1 MKFKPTL
8 VAVAVSTLALSVQ
21 AQVLTKEIYNAKG
34 ALNTTMYKA
43 YTTGTGVT
51 LAWDRNITGLGVKVA
66 VLDSGFDLSHSDLKG
81 QVVASKNFSEIVVE
95 NTKTNTNNFAS
106 NIQNKAGVNQGS
118 VFDTKTQQWVNKTT
132 TATDITWSI
141 HGTQMASIV
150 AGRKDGEAAVGVAP
164 DARLLL
170 AQVGQ
175 GVTYDSKTKTWT
187 NSDTGISTSAVI
199 NALSWAEANGATV
212 ANMSFGSNYDKTFQ
226 KGTWNSIYKF
236 LNGSLPQTKN
246 SAGLPFVSGTISG
259 LNNKDTVIFGNN
271 TKETYQVNTQIV
283 NKVTT
288 TTFTLLNKNT
298 TYSNKD
304 GYTIVGDTTDFAKT
318 AIFNDGKW
326 TLTNGVFT
334 AMSTYGSMYGSTTK
348 DLLAF
353 AGASKTMALVA
364 AAGNQGLPYA
374 HFPGAYATQV
384 DSKGNLVLG
393 GRMLIVGSVGDNNVI
408 SSFSNRAG
416 SFCTNLSGTVCKDPY
431 YVKDFFVVAPGEGIV
446 SAIPTQTKTC
456 VDINKNPVGCSNP
469 VSGTSPAA
477 AFVSGGIA
485 LMKQAWP
492 QLSGAQ
498 LVNLVKT
505 TATDLGTK
513 GVDEVYG
520 YGLVNFDKAT
530 LPTGTVKYTT
540 QTLSTSTVVA
550 GTPVVNVS
558 ISATGS
564 LGSAMKGS
572 SVLSNVQV
580 VDNISRN
587 YTADFTQ
594 AIGNSSPV
602 NSLAMSPYL
611 AMQGTGY
618 REFGVPFGK
627 TDTISFMSSSN
638 GVAAQ
643 YETAYNDT
651 RVSLQVGS
659 MTEANGFLNN
669 HGTGLTS
676 FGNSGTT
683 WAMVGGEK
691 DIGANFSVL
700 GNYGVGITKTGSV
713 QNSMIALSPTLVSD
727 TWKLGIAKNNIFFS
741 GKTNDKLSLSVQ
753 GPVAVRRG
761 HADVTAVTG
770 YNYTT
775 DTEDNTSATP
785 ISSTERV
792 NLALGKRETNLIL
805 GYNVQVQNQTYV
817 GFAVGRQFNANGVNA
832 NTVAFTVR
840 SVF

>member
-8 VAVAVSTLALSVQ
+8 ITLAVAALATSVQ
-21 AQVLTKEIYNAKG
+21 AQVLTKEFYNVKG
-34 ALNTTMYKA
+34 ALNTTMYNA
-43 YTTGTGVT
+43 YTGTGVT
-51 LAWDRNITGLGVKVA
+51 LTWGRGFTGLGVKVA
-66 VLDSGFDLSHSDLKG
+66 VLDSGFDLSHTDLKG
-81 QVVASKNFSEIVVE
+81 QVIAAKNFSEIVVE
-95 NTKTNTNNFAS
+95 NTKTNPNNFRS
-106 NIQNKAGVNQGS
+106 NIQVG
-118 VFDTKTQQWVNKTT
+118 
-132 TATDITWSI
+132 TDITWSL

-150 AGRKDGEAAVGVAP
+150 AGKSDGNGAVGVAP
-164 DARLLL
+164 DAKLLL

-175 GVTYDSKTKTWT
+175 GVTYNSTTKTWT
-187 NSDTGISTSAVI
+187 YSGTGISSSALI
-199 NALSWAEANGATV
+199 NALTWAEANGATV
-212 ANMSFGSNYDKTFQ
+212 ANMSLGSSYDKTFQ
-226 KGTWNSIYKF
+226 KG
-236 LNGSLPQTKN
+236 
-246 SAGLPFVSGTISG
+246 V
-259 LNNKDTVIFGNN
+259 
-271 TKETYQVNTQIV
+271 
-283 NKVTT
+283 
-288 TTFTLLNKNT
+288 TLLG
-298 TYSNKD
+298 S
-304 GYTIVGDTTDFAKT
+304 
-318 AIFNDGKW
+318 
-326 TLTNGVFT
+326 GVYK
-334 AMSTYGSMYGSTTK
+334 APVAYGSMYGNTTK
-348 DLLAF
+348 ELTAF

-364 AAGNQGLPYA
+364 SAGNDGLPYA
-374 HFPGAYATQV
+374 QFPGAYATQV
-384 DSKGNLVLG
+384 DAKGNLVLG

-408 SSFSNRAG
+408 STFSNRAG
-416 SFCTNLSGTVCKDPY
+416 SFCTALSGTTCKDPY
-431 YVKDFFVVAPGEGIV
+431 YVKDFFVVAPGEGII
-446 SAIPTQTKTC
+446 SAIPNQAK
-456 VDINKNPVGCSNP
+456 VGNTANA

-505 TATDLGTK
+505 TATDLGAK

-520 YGLVNFDKAT
+520 YGLVNFNKAT
-530 LPTGTVKYTT
+530 QPTGTVTYTT
-540 QTLSTSTVVA
+540 SSLSSSSVTTGSS
-550 GTPVVNVS
+550 VVNVS

-564 LGSAMKGS
+564 IGNVIKTS

-580 VDNISRN
+580 VDNINRN
-587 YTADFTQ
+587 YTADFTR
-594 AIGNSSPV
+594 AVGNSNPV

-618 REFGVPFGK
+618 REFTVPFGNA
-627 TDTISFMSSSN
+627 DSMSFMSSSN

-651 RVSLQVGS
+651 KVSLQLGS
-659 MTEANGFLNN
+659 MSEANGFLNN
-669 HGTGLTS
+669 YGSGLTS

-683 WAMVGGEK
+683 WALVGGEK

-761 HADVTAVTG
+761 HADVTAITG
-770 YNYTT
+770 YNYST
-775 DTEDNTSATP
+775 DAEDNTTATP
-785 ISSTERV
+785 ISSSERM
-792 NLALGKRETNLIL
+792 NLASGRRETNLIL

-817 GFAVGRQFNANGVNA
+817 GFAVGRQFNNTNGVNA
-832 NTVAFTVR
+832 NTVAFTTK

>member
-8 VAVAVSTLALSVQ
+8 ITLAVAALATSVQ
-21 AQVLTKEIYNAKG
+21 AQVLTKEFYNVKG
-34 ALNTTMYKA
+34 ALNTTMYNA
-43 YTTGTGVT
+43 YTGTGVT
-51 LAWDRNITGLGVKVA
+51 LTWGRGFTGLGVKVA

-81 QVVASKNFSEIVVE
+81 QVIAAKNFSDVVVE
-95 NTKTNTNNFAS
+95 NTKTNPNNFKA
-106 NIQNKAGVNQGS
+106 NIQVG
-118 VFDTKTQQWVNKTT
+118 
-132 TATDITWSI
+132 TDITWSL

-150 AGRKDGEAAVGVAP
+150 AGKSDGNGAVGVAP

-175 GVTYDSKTKTWT
+175 GVTYNSTTKTWT
-187 NSDTGISTSAVI
+187 YSGTGISTPALI
-199 NALSWAEANGATV
+199 NALTWAEANGATV
-212 ANMSFGSNYDKTFQ
+212 ANMSLGSSYATDKAFL
-226 KGTWNSIYKF
+226 KG
-236 LNGSLPQTKN
+236 
-246 SAGLPFVSGTISG
+246 V
-259 LNNKDTVIFGNN
+259 
-271 TKETYQVNTQIV
+271 
-283 NKVTT
+283 
-288 TTFTLLNKNT
+288 TLLSPGLYKAPAT
-298 TYSNKD
+298 H
-304 GYTIVGDTTDFAKT
+304 
-318 AIFNDGKW
+318 
-326 TLTNGVFT
+326 
-334 AMSTYGSMYGSTTK
+334 GSMYGRSTT
-348 DLLAF
+348 DLMTF

-364 AAGNQGLPYA
+364 SAGNDGLPYA
-374 HFPGAYATQV
+374 QFPGAYATQV

-408 SSFSNRAG
+408 SGFSNRAG
-416 SFCTNLSGTVCKDPY
+416 SFCTNLVGTTCKDPY
-431 YVKDFFVVAPGEGIV
+431 YVKDFFVVAPGEGII
-446 SAIPTQTKTC
+446 SSIANQAKTG
-456 VDINKNPVGCSNP
+456 NTGNA

-505 TATDLGTK
+505 TATDLGAK

-520 YGLVNFDKAT
+520 YGLVNFNKAT
-530 LPTGTVKYTT
+530 LPTGTVTYTT
-540 QTLSTSTVVA
+540 SSLSSSSVTTGSS
-550 GTPVVNVS
+550 VVNVS

-564 LGSAMKGS
+564 IGNVIKTS

-580 VDNISRN
+580 VDNINRN
-587 YTADFTQ
+587 YTADFTR
-594 AIGNSSPV
+594 AVGNSNPV

-618 REFGVPFGK
+618 REFSVPFGNVN
-627 TDTISFMSSSN
+627 TMSFMQSSN

-651 RVSLQVGS
+651 KVSLQLGS
-659 MTEANGFLNN
+659 MSEANGFLNN
-669 HGTGLTS
+669 YGTGLTS

-683 WAMVGGEK
+683 WALVGSEK

-775 DTEDNTSATP
+775 DAEDNTTATP
-785 ISSTERV
+785 ISSSERM
-792 NLALGKRETNLIL
+792 NLASGKRETNLIL

-832 NTVAFTVR
+832 NTVAFTAR

>member
-8 VAVAVSTLALSVQ
+8 ITLAVAALATNVQ
-21 AQVLTKEIYNAKG
+21 AQALTKEFYDSKG
-34 ALNTTMYKA
+34 TLTTTTYKA
-43 YTTGTGVT
+43 FTGTGVT
-51 LAWDRNITGLGVKVA
+51 LAWGRGFTGLGVKVA
-66 VLDSGFDLSHSDLKG
+66 VLDSGFDLSHTDLKG
-81 QVVASKNFSEIVVE
+81 QVIASKNFSDIVVE
-95 NTKTNTNNFAS
+95 NTKTNANNFKA
-106 NIQNKAGVNQGS
+106 NIQAGS
-118 VFDTKTQQWVNKTT
+118 
-132 TATDITWSI
+132 DITWSL
-141 HGTQMASIV
+141 HGTQMASII
-150 AGRKDGEAAVGVAP
+150 AGNADNNGAVGIAP
-164 DARLLL
+164 NAKLLL

-175 GVTYDSKTKTWT
+175 GVTYSSSTNTWT
-187 NSDTGISTSAVI
+187 YSGTGISSSALI
-199 NALSWAEANGATV
+199 NALTWAEANGATV
-212 ANMSFGSNYDKTFQ
+212 ANMSLGSSYDKTFQ
-226 KGTWNSIYKF
+226 KG
-236 LNGSLPQTKN
+236 
-246 SAGLPFVSGTISG
+246 V
-259 LNNKDTVIFGNN
+259 
-271 TKETYQVNTQIV
+271 
-283 NKVTT
+283 
-288 TTFTLLNKNT
+288 TLLG
-298 TYSNKD
+298 S
-304 GYTIVGDTTDFAKT
+304 
-318 AIFNDGKW
+318 
-326 TLTNGVFT
+326 GVYK
-334 AMSTYGSMYGSTTK
+334 APVAYGSMYGNTTK
-348 DLLAF
+348 ELLAF

-364 AAGNQGLPYA
+364 AAGNDGLPYA
-374 HFPGAYATQV
+374 QFPGAYATQV
-384 DSKGNLVLG
+384 DAKGNLVLG
-393 GRMLIVGSVGDNNVI
+393 GRMLIVGSVSPTNVI
-408 SSFSNRAG
+408 STFSNQAG
-416 SFCTNLSGTVCKDPY
+416 SFCTNLVGTTCKDPY
-431 YVKDFFVVAPGEGIV
+431 YVKDFFVVAPGEGII
-446 SAIPTQTKTC
+446 SSIANQAKAGNTA
-456 VDINKNPVGCSNP
+456 NA

-505 TATDLGTK
+505 TATDLGAK

-530 LPTGTVKYTT
+530 QPTGTVKYTT

-587 YTADFTQ
+587 YTADFTR
-594 AIGNSSPV
+594 AIGNSSPI

-618 REFGVPFGK
+618 REFSVPFGK

-638 GVAAQ
+638 GMAAQ

-651 RVSLQVGS
+651 KLSLQVGS

-669 HGTGLTS
+669 YGTGLTS
-676 FGNSGTT
+676 FGNSDTT

-691 DIGANFSVL
+691 DIGANFSVS

-792 NLALGKRETNLIL
+792 NLASGKRETNLIL

-832 NTVAFTVR
+832 NTVAFTAR

>member
-21 AQVLTKEIYNAKG
+21 AQALTKEFYNVKG
-34 ALNTTMYKA
+34 ALNTTMYNA
-43 YTTGTGVT
+43 YTGTGVT
-51 LAWDRNITGLGVKVA
+51 LTWGRNITGLGVKVA

-81 QVVASKNFSEIVVE
+81 QVIASKNFSEVVVE
-95 NTKTNTNNFAS
+95 NTKTNPNNFRS
-106 NIQNKAGVNQGS
+106 NIQVGS
-118 VFDTKTQQWVNKTT
+118 
-132 TATDITWSI
+132 DITWSI

-150 AGRKDGEAAVGVAP
+150 AGKVDNNGAIGVAP

-175 GVTYDSKTKTWT
+175 GVTFNSKTKTWT
-187 NSDTGISTSAVI
+187 YSDTGISTSAVI
-199 NALSWAEANGATV
+199 NALTWAEANGATV

-226 KGTWNSIYKF
+226 KG
-236 LNGSLPQTKN
+236 
-246 SAGLPFVSGTISG
+246 V
-259 LNNKDTVIFGNN
+259 
-271 TKETYQVNTQIV
+271 
-283 NKVTT
+283 
-288 TTFTLLNKNT
+288 TLL
-298 TYSNKD
+298 
-304 GYTIVGDTTDFAKT
+304 G
-318 AIFNDGKW
+318 
-326 TLTNGVFT
+326 NGVYK
-334 AMSTYGSMYGSTTK
+334 APVSYGSMYGSTTK

-431 YVKDFFVVAPGEGIV
+431 YVKDFFVVAPGEGIISSIANQYKAGNTANAV
-446 SAIPTQTKTC
+446 
-456 VDINKNPVGCSNP
+456 N
-469 VSGTSPAA
+469 GTSPAA

-618 REFGVPFGK
+618 REFSVPFGK

-638 GVAAQ
+638 GAAAQ

-659 MTEANGFLNN
+659 ITEANGFLNN
-669 HGTGLTS
+669 YGTGLTS

-775 DTEDNTSATP
+775 DAEDNTFATP
-785 ISSTERV
+785 MSSTERV
-792 NLALGKRETNLIL
+792 NLASGKRETNLIL

-832 NTVAFTVR
+832 NTVAFTAR

>member
-8 VAVAVSTLALSVQ
+8 ITLAVAALATSVQ
-21 AQVLTKEIYNAKG
+21 AQVLTKEFYNVKG
-34 ALNTTMYKA
+34 ALNTTMYNA
-43 YTTGTGVT
+43 YTGTGVT
-51 LAWDRNITGLGVKVA
+51 LTWGRNITGLGVKVA
-66 VLDSGFDLSHSDLKG
+66 VLDSGFDLSHTDLKG
-81 QVVASKNFSEIVVE
+81 QVIAAKNFSDVVVE
-95 NTKTNTNNFAS
+95 NTTTNPNNFKS
-106 NIQNKAGVNQGS
+106 NIQVG
-118 VFDTKTQQWVNKTT
+118 
-132 TATDITWSI
+132 TDITWSL

-150 AGRKDGEAAVGVAP
+150 AGKSDGNGAVGVAP

-175 GVTYDSKTKTWT
+175 GVIFNSKTKTWT
-187 NSDTGISTSAVI
+187 YSDTGISTPAVI
-199 NALSWAEANGATV
+199 NALTWAEANGATV
-212 ANMSFGSNYDKTFQ
+212 ANMSFGSTYDKTFQ
-226 KGTWNSIYKF
+226 KG
-236 LNGSLPQTKN
+236 
-246 SAGLPFVSGTISG
+246 V
-259 LNNKDTVIFGNN
+259 
-271 TKETYQVNTQIV
+271 
-283 NKVTT
+283 
-288 TTFTLLNKNT
+288 TLL
-298 TYSNKD
+298 
-304 GYTIVGDTTDFAKT
+304 G
-318 AIFNDGKW
+318 
-326 TLTNGVFT
+326 NGVYK
-334 AMSTYGSMYGSTTK
+334 APVSSGSMYGSTTK
-348 DLLAF
+348 ELLAF

-408 SSFSNRAG
+408 SGFSNRAG
-416 SFCTNLSGTVCKDPY
+416 SFCTALSGTVCKDPY
-431 YVKDFFVVAPGEGIV
+431 YVKDFFVVAPGEGII
-446 SAIPTQTKTC
+446 SAIPNQAK
-456 VDINKNPVGCSNP
+456 VGNTGNA

-492 QLSGAQ
+492 QLSGSQ

-505 TATDLGTK
+505 TATDLGAK

-520 YGLVNFDKAT
+520 YGLVNFNKAT

-540 QTLSTSTVVA
+540 SSLSSSSVTTGSS
-550 GTPVVNVS
+550 VVNVS

-564 LGSAMKGS
+564 LNSVIKTS

-580 VDNISRN
+580 VDNINRN
-587 YTADFTQ
+587 YTADFTR
-594 AIGNSSPV
+594 AVGNSNPV

-618 REFGVPFGK
+618 REFTVPFGK
-627 TDTISFMSSSN
+627 TDSMSFMQSSN

-643 YETAYNDT
+643 YETAYNNT
-651 RVSLQVGS
+651 KVSLQLGS
-659 MTEANGFLNN
+659 MSEANGFLNN
-669 HGTGLTS
+669 YGSGLTS

-683 WAMVGGEK
+683 WALVGGEK
-691 DIGANFSVL
+691 DVGANFSVI

-761 HADVTAVTG
+761 HADVTAITG
-770 YNYTT
+770 YNYTS
-775 DTEDNTSATP
+775 DTEDNTTAAP
-785 ISSTERV
+785 ISSTERM
-792 NLALGKRETNLIL
+792 NLASGRRETNLIL

-832 NTVAFTVR
+832 NTVAFTAR

>member
-8 VAVAVSTLALSVQ
+8 ITLAVAALATSVQ
-21 AQVLTKEIYNAKG
+21 AQVLTKEFYNVKG
-34 ALNTTMYKA
+34 ALNTTMYNA
-43 YTTGTGVT
+43 YTGTGVT
-51 LAWDRNITGLGVKVA
+51 LAWGRSITGLGVKVA

-81 QVVASKNFSEIVVE
+81 QVIAAKNFSEIVVE
-95 NTKTNTNNFAS
+95 NTKTNPNNFRS
-106 NIQNKAGVNQGS
+106 NIQAGS
-118 VFDTKTQQWVNKTT
+118 
-132 TATDITWSI
+132 DITWSL
-141 HGTQMASIV
+141 HGTQMASII
-150 AGRKDGEAAVGVAP
+150 AGRADGNGAVGVAP
-164 DARLLL
+164 DAKLLL

-175 GVTYDSKTKTWT
+175 GVTYNSKTKTWT
-187 NSDTGISTSAVI
+187 YSGTGISSSALI
-199 NALSWAEANGATV
+199 NALTWAEANGATV
-212 ANMSFGSNYDKTFQ
+212 ANMSLGSSYDKTFQ
-226 KGTWNSIYKF
+226 KG
-236 LNGSLPQTKN
+236 
-246 SAGLPFVSGTISG
+246 V
-259 LNNKDTVIFGNN
+259 
-271 TKETYQVNTQIV
+271 
-283 NKVTT
+283 
-288 TTFTLLNKNT
+288 TLLG
-298 TYSNKD
+298 S
-304 GYTIVGDTTDFAKT
+304 
-318 AIFNDGKW
+318 
-326 TLTNGVFT
+326 GVYK
-334 AMSTYGSMYGSTTK
+334 APVAYGSMYGNTTK
-348 DLLAF
+348 ELLAF

-364 AAGNQGLPYA
+364 SAGNDGLPYA
-374 HFPGAYATQV
+374 QFPGAYATQV

-393 GRMLIVGSVGDNNVI
+393 GRMLIVGSVGTNNVI
-408 SSFSNRAG
+408 STFSNRAG
-416 SFCTNLSGTVCKDPY
+416 SFCTALSGTTCKDPY

-446 SAIPTQTKTC
+446 SSIPNQAKAGN
-456 VDINKNPVGCSNP
+456 VSNP

-498 LVNLVKT
+498 LVDLVKT

-520 YGLVNFDKAT
+520 YGLVNFNKAT

-550 GTPVVNVS
+550 GIPVVNVS

-618 REFGVPFGK
+618 REVTVPFGK
-627 TDTISFMSSSN
+627 TDSMSFMQSSN

-669 HGTGLTS
+669 YGSGLTS
-676 FGNSGTT
+676 FGDSGTT
-683 WAMVGGEK
+683 WALVGGEK
-691 DIGANFSVL
+691 DIGSNFSVL
-700 GNYGVGITKTGSV
+700 GNYGVGITKTGNV

-727 TWKLGIAKNNIFFS
+727 TWKFGIAKNNIFFS

-761 HADVTAVTG
+761 HADVTAITG

-792 NLALGKRETNLIL
+792 NLASGKRETNLIL
-805 GYNVQVQNQTYV
+805 GYNVQVHNQTYV
-817 GFAVGRQFNANGVNA
+817 GFAVGRQFNTNSVNA

-840 SVF
+840 SAF

>member
-8 VAVAVSTLALSVQ
+8 ITLAVAALATSVQ
-21 AQVLTKEIYNAKG
+21 AQTLTKEFYDSKG
-34 ALNTTMYKA
+34 TLTTTTYKA
-43 YTTGTGVT
+43 FTGTGVT
-51 LAWDRNITGLGVKVA
+51 LAWGRGFTGLGVKVA
-66 VLDSGFDLSHSDLKG
+66 VLDSGFDLSHTDLKG
-81 QVVASKNFSEIVVE
+81 QVIASKNFSDIVVE
-95 NTKTNTNNFAS
+95 NTKTNANNFKA
-106 NIQNKAGVNQGS
+106 NIQTG
-118 VFDTKTQQWVNKTT
+118 
-132 TATDITWSI
+132 TDITWSL
-141 HGTQMASIV
+141 HGTQMASII
-150 AGRKDGEAAVGVAP
+150 AGKADGNGAVGVAP

-175 GVTYDSKTKTWT
+175 GVTYSSSTNTWT
-187 NSDTGISTSAVI
+187 YSGTGISAPALISA
-199 NALSWAEANGATV
+199 LTWAEANGATV
-212 ANMSFGSNYDKTFQ
+212 ANMSLGSSYDKTFQ
-226 KGTWNSIYKF
+226 KG
-236 LNGSLPQTKN
+236 
-246 SAGLPFVSGTISG
+246 V
-259 LNNKDTVIFGNN
+259 
-271 TKETYQVNTQIV
+271 
-283 NKVTT
+283 
-288 TTFTLLNKNT
+288 TLLSPGLYKAP
-298 TYSNKD
+298 
-304 GYTIVGDTTDFAKT
+304 VA
-318 AIFNDGKW
+318 
-326 TLTNGVFT
+326 
-334 AMSTYGSMYGSTTK
+334 YGSMYGNTTK
-348 DLLAF
+348 ELLAF

-364 AAGNQGLPYA
+364 AAGNDGLPYA
-374 HFPGAYATQV
+374 QFPGAYATQV
-384 DSKGNLVLG
+384 DTKGNLVLG
-393 GRMLIVGSVGDNNVI
+393 GRMLIVGSVSPTNVI
-408 SSFSNRAG
+408 STFSNQAG
-416 SFCTNLSGTVCKDPY
+416 SFCTNLVGTTCKDPY
-431 YVKDFFVVAPGEGIV
+431 YVKDFFVVAPGEGII
-446 SAIPTQTKTC
+446 SSIAGQTKTC
-456 VDINKNPVGCSNP
+456 LDANKNVIGCSNP

-505 TATDLGTK
+505 TATDLGAK

-530 LPTGTVKYTT
+530 QPTGTVKYTT

-580 VDNISRN
+580 VDNINRN
-587 YTADFTQ
+587 YTADFTR
-594 AIGNSSPV
+594 AIGNSSPI

-618 REFGVPFGK
+618 REFSVPFGK

-638 GVAAQ
+638 GMAAQ
-643 YETAYNDT
+643 YETTYNDT

-669 HGTGLTS
+669 YGTGLTS

-683 WAMVGGEK
+683 WALVGGEK

-775 DTEDNTSATP
+775 DAEDNTSATP
-785 ISSTERV
+785 ISSTERM
-792 NLALGKRETNLIL
+792 NLASGKRETNLIL
-805 GYNVQVQNQTYV
+805 GYNVQVQNQTYI

-832 NTVAFTVR
+832 NTVAFTAR

>member
-1 MKFKPTL
+1 
-8 VAVAVSTLALSVQ
+8 
-21 AQVLTKEIYNAKG
+21 
-34 ALNTTMYKA
+34 
-43 YTTGTGVT
+43 
-51 LAWDRNITGLGVKVA
+51 
-66 VLDSGFDLSHSDLKG
+66 
-81 QVVASKNFSEIVVE
+81 
-95 NTKTNTNNFAS
+95 
-106 NIQNKAGVNQGS
+106 
-118 VFDTKTQQWVNKTT
+118 
-132 TATDITWSI
+132 
-141 HGTQMASIV
+141 
-150 AGRKDGEAAVGVAP
+150 
-164 DARLLL
+164 
-170 AQVGQ
+170 
-175 GVTYDSKTKTWT
+175 
-187 NSDTGISTSAVI
+187 
-199 NALSWAEANGATV
+199 
-212 ANMSFGSNYDKTFQ
+212 
-226 KGTWNSIYKF
+226 
-236 LNGSLPQTKN
+236 
-246 SAGLPFVSGTISG
+246 
-259 LNNKDTVIFGNN
+259 
-271 TKETYQVNTQIV
+271 
-283 NKVTT
+283 
-288 TTFTLLNKNT
+288 
-298 TYSNKD
+298 
-304 GYTIVGDTTDFAKT
+304 
-318 AIFNDGKW
+318 
-326 TLTNGVFT
+326 
-334 AMSTYGSMYGSTTK
+334 
-348 DLLAF
+348 
-353 AGASKTMALVA
+353 
-364 AAGNQGLPYA
+364 
-374 HFPGAYATQV
+374 
-384 DSKGNLVLG
+384 
-393 GRMLIVGSVGDNNVI
+393 
-408 SSFSNRAG
+408 
-416 SFCTNLSGTVCKDPY
+416 
-431 YVKDFFVVAPGEGIV
+431 
-446 SAIPTQTKTC
+446 
-456 VDINKNPVGCSNP
+456 
-469 VSGTSPAA
+469 
-477 AFVSGGIA
+477 
-485 LMKQAWP
+485 MKQAWP

-669 HGTGLTS
+669 YGSGLTS

-683 WAMVGGEK
+683 WALVGGEK
-691 DIGANFSVL
+691 DIGSNFSVL

-775 DTEDNTSATP
+775 DAEDNTSATP

-792 NLALGKRETNLIL
+792 NLASGKRETNLIL

-832 NTVAFTVR
+832 NTVAFTAR